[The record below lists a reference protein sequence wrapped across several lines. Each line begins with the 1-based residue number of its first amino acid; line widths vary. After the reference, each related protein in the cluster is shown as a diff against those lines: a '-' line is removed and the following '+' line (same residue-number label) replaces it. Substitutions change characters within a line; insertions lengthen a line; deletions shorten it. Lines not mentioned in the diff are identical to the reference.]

1 MTSSP
6 MDALPYRAMDAEL
19 ALLEQKISALLAH
32 ANALRTANSLL
43 NRELATSQQQNRVL
57 AERME
62 QASARLDALLER
74 LPET

>member
-1 MTSSP
+1 
-6 MDALPYRAMDAEL
+6 MDAEL
-19 ALLEQKISALLAH
+19 ALLEQKIAALLAH
-32 ANALRTANSLL
+32 ANALRTANALL

-57 AERME
+57 AQRME